1 MVRCVAVWHVSLL
14 LPSLRVDGALV
25 CAEGYTQVTGV
36 MAMMTGRV
44 LLVCALCV
52 LWCGAAMVV
61 VAEGSD
67 GINEITDKLS
77 RGSQSAS
84 QVGHA
89 EDPNMPKPNDGVS
102 NTSENPLD
110 AQELNNV
117 SPQKGCVEQSSIFH
131 GGMEVKEE
139 KLEENEPE
147 NAEPGRNGKE
157 QSQDAPEGTQGRK
170 GLMEAQGDPSPKI
183 PAEEMPTREEATG
196 PAKEQT
202 PGQEGETG
210 QAVKP
215 PQSLPAMSPTASD
228 RGQPGGSSG
237 ADSSVGGSKRGE
249 GSNLK
254 ISASDGVNQSAVG
267 SLGSGGGTGLD
278 PNGGGG
284 SIGGDGGSS
293 RGDSSVSP
301 LSTASISP
309 SSALDAPLVQST
321 QPSEKG
327 PQSEA
332 MSLGTALP
340 NEQPKE
346 RSESKAKRGFST
358 SEETAES
365 PDGDGDSTENEKEK
379 REVGLKSTT
388 SPTPNTSNP
397 PVTQTTPRSPSAEP
411 SPTDTE
417 LQAREKTS
425 TEISS
430 FFIGIFPLYFSLNRS
445 RRRKISA
452 TCYCEIVRH

>member
-1 MVRCVAVWHVSLL
+1 
-14 LPSLRVDGALV
+14 
-25 CAEGYTQVTGV
+25 
-36 MAMMTGRV
+36 MAMMMAGRV

-147 NAEPGRNGKE
+147 NAEPRRNGKE
-157 QSQDAPEGTQGRK
+157 QSQDAPEGTRGRK

-183 PAEEMPTREEATG
+183 PAEEMPTSEEAT
-196 PAKEQT
+196 
-202 PGQEGETG
+202 GQEGETG

-215 PQSLPAMSPTASD
+215 PQSLPAMSPPASD

-284 SIGGDGGSS
+284 SIEGDGGSS
-293 RGDSSVSP
+293 RGDSLGSL

-309 SSALDAPLVQST
+309 SSALDTPST
-321 QPSEKG
+321 QDTLSPEGVRHSEK
-327 PQSEA
+327 
-332 MSLGTALP
+332 MSLGTAVP

-346 RSESKAKRGFST
+346 RSEPKAKQGTST
-358 SEETAES
+358 SEEAAER

-397 PVTQTTPRSPSAEP
+397 PIKQTTPRASSAEP
-411 SPTDTE
+411 SPTTTKV
-417 LQAREKTS
+417 QAGEETS
-425 TEISS
+425 KDNVTITKRNETATPGDSDSS
-430 FFIGIFPLYFSLNRS
+430 TAVSHTTSPLLLLL
-445 RRRKISA
+445 A
-452 TCYCEIVRH
+452 VACAAAAVVTA

>member
-1 MVRCVAVWHVSLL
+1 
-14 LPSLRVDGALV
+14 
-25 CAEGYTQVTGV
+25 
-36 MAMMTGRV
+36 MAMMAGRV
-44 LLVCALCV
+44 LLVCVLCV

-89 EDPNMPKPNDGVS
+89 EDPKILKPNDGVS

-110 AQELNNV
+110 AQELSNV
-117 SPQKGCVEQSSIFH
+117 SPQKVCVEQSSIFH

-139 KLEENEPE
+139 KLEEKEPE
-147 NAEPGRNGKE
+147 NAEPRRNGKE
-157 QSQDAPEGTQGRK
+157 QSQDAPEGTRGRK
-170 GLMEAQGDPSPKI
+170 GIMEAQGDPSPKT
-183 PAEEMPTREEATG
+183 PAEEMPTSEEATG

-210 QAVKP
+210 QAAKP
-215 PQSLPAMSPTASD
+215 PQSLPATSPPASD

-237 ADSSVGGSKRGE
+237 ADRSVGGSKRGE

-284 SIGGDGGSS
+284 SSGGDGGSS
-293 RGDSSVSP
+293 RGDSLGSF
-301 LSTASISP
+301 LSAAGTSL
-309 SSALDAPLVQST
+309 SSALDTPST
-321 QPSEKG
+321 QDTQSSEGVRHSEKM
-327 PQSEA
+327 P
-332 MSLGTALP
+332 LGTAVP
-340 NEQPKE
+340 NKQPKE
-346 RSESKAKRGFST
+346 RSEPKAKQGTST
-358 SEETAES
+358 SEEAAES
-365 PDGDGDSTENEKEK
+365 QDDSGDAVEKEKEK
-379 REVGLKSTT
+379 RDVGLKSTI

-397 PVTQTTPRSPSAEP
+397 PVTQTTPRASSAEP
-411 SPTDTE
+411 SPTTTEVQAVEETSKDNVTITKRNDT
-417 LQAREKTS
+417 ATPGDSDSSVAAFHTTS
-425 TEISS
+425 
-430 FFIGIFPLYFSLNRS
+430 PLLLLLTVVVC
-445 RRRKISA
+445 A
-452 TCYCEIVRH
+452 AAAALVAA